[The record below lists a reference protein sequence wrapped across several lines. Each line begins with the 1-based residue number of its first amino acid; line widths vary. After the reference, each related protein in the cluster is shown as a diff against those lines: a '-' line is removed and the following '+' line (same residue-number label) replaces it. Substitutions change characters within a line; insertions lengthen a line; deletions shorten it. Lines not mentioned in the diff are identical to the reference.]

1 MNIEKKKSFI
11 INFFYFVILFGLSV
25 LAVRFVLP
33 ALFPFA
39 IALLVTLLLRP
50 LVNLAVK
57 KLRFNRKATSAI
69 VVILFYGTIGL
80 LVVLLVLSS

>member
-57 KLRFNRKATSAI
+57 SFASTARQRPP
-69 VVILFYGTIGL
+69 
-80 LVVLLVLSS
+80 SSLYSFTAR